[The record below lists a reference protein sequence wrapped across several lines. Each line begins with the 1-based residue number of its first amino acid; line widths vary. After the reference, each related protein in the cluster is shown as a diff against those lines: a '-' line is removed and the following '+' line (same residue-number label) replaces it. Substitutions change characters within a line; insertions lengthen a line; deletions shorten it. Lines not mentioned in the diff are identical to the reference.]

1 MELHAQLVLAMAVFL
16 TPIAIDAA
24 VAALRRRR
32 RYRLNDVL
40 ANLTL
45 SLLTVVGSA
54 LIAGLTLWIYVRV
67 QRVGTL
73 FALPAGGLTTWLLAF
88 IAYDFFYYWAH
99 RMHHEIALLWG
110 VHAVHHAGEDMNFG
124 LAVRQS
130 ALGELTTWAFFLP
143 LAILGVPPEV
153 YLGVAGIQ
161 LLFQYFI
168 HNTYVPALGWVEWV
182 LVTPSQHRVHHG
194 RNTQYCD
201 KNYGNILVIWDRLFG
216 TYQAELPDQPVVY
229 GLRHSVK
236 TWNPLTL
243 HAHTFVEIWRKAASC
258 RRALDKLRCFYKG
271 PSWVPPSL
279 IARGYAG
286 PHDDGPSRS
295 FVKYDPPMSRSRAVY
310 CVVQFVALLG
320 IVALTMLTMSALSAL
335 TAGVAIGLI
344 VVHAWSLGGLLD
356 NQPRFW
362 RLEVVR
368 LAALAV
374 IVPPLA
380 LHEGLSPGLALL
392 PSVAFA
398 ACCLIYLL
406 RFRAGFAPVALV

>member
-32 RYRLNDVL
+32 RYRLNDTL

-45 SLLTVVGSA
+45 SVLTVVGSA

-67 QRVGTL
+67 QAAVTL
-73 FALPAGGLTTWLLAF
+73 VTLPGGLTTWLVAF
-88 IAYDFFYYWAH
+88 AAYDFLYYWTH

-110 VHAVHHAGEDMNFG
+110 VHAVHHSGEDMNYS

-130 ALGELTTWAFFLP
+130 ALGELTSWVFFLP
-143 LAILGVPPEV
+143 MAILGIPPEV

-168 HNTYVPALGWVEWV
+168 HNTYVPALGWLEWV

-201 KNYGNILVIWDRLFG
+201 KNYGNILVIWDRVFG
-216 TYQAELPDQPVVY
+216 TYQAELPDQPAVY

-236 TWNPLTL
+236 TWNPITL
-243 HAHTFVEIWRKAASC
+243 HTHTFVEVARKAAAC
-258 RRALDKLRCFYKG
+258 TRVADKLRCFIKG

-279 IARGYAG
+279 IEGGYAG
-286 PHDDGPSRS
+286 PHDDGPSAR
-295 FVKYDPPMSRSRAVY
+295 FVKYDPPMARSRAVY
-310 CVVQFVALLG
+310 CIAQFVALLG
-320 IVALTMLTMSALSAL
+320 AVALTMLAMASLSTL
-335 TAGVAIGLI
+335 TVAVAVVLI

-356 NQPRFW
+356 NRPRFW
-362 RLEVVR
+362 RLELVR
-368 LAALAV
+368 LAGLAV

-380 LHEGLSPGLALL
+380 LHEGLSPILALL
-392 PSVAFA
+392 PSVVFA
-398 ACCLIYLL
+398 AAGLLYLL
-406 RFRAGFAPVALV
+406 RFRSGFAPAAMV